1 MIAGAEKTDGK
12 KWERDSPS
20 ISRAQR
26 SRKQER
32 DMKNDWSILYGLAE
46 LGAVHENITVS
57 TTTLARKAGISQQT
71 ASRRLIVL
79 ERHGLINRQ
88 TSSVGSEVKLTDKGI
103 AELQR
108 VYQTLKE
115 AFEDRRKKTLLFNG
129 RIFTGLGEGS
139 YYVDRTAYKDGFQKA
154 LGFRPFPGTL
164 NLRIPSTQI
173 ARKKELE
180 AHSGILIK
188 GFQMGGRS
196 FGDVKCFRASI
207 SGIEG
212 AVVLIG
218 RTHHDSSVIEFIAPV
233 NLRNALK
240 LSDGSRAEIIVQ
252 LDVGREESTS

>member
-1 MIAGAEKTDGK
+1 
-12 KWERDSPS
+12 
-20 ISRAQR
+20 
-26 SRKQER
+26 
-32 DMKNDWSILYGLAE
+32 MKNDWSVLYGLAE
-46 LGAVHENITVS
+46 LGAVHDNITVS
-57 TTTLARKAGISQQT
+57 TTTLARKVGISQQT

-79 ERHGLINRQ
+79 ERQGLISRQ
-88 TSSVGSEVKLTDKGI
+88 TSSIGSEVKLTEKGT

-115 AFEDRRKKTLLFNG
+115 AFEDRNHRTLLFNG

-139 YYVDRTAYKDGFQKA
+139 YYVDRTAYKDSFHKV
-154 LGFRPFPGTL
+154 LGFKPFPGTL

-233 NLRNALK
+233 NLRNTLK
-240 LSDGSRAEIIVQ
+240 LKDGSKAEIVVR
-252 LDVGREESTS
+252 LDGTKEENVN